1 MFLLFGE
8 KCPKGKI
15 LRTIYK
21 QVKVLKAGTLLKRE
35 YKKLKRRK
43 DVQCYQKLKKWQI
56 KTVKYF

>member
-43 DVQCYQKLKKWQI
+43 DVQCYQKLKK
-56 KTVKYF
+56 